1 MCTLVDQ
8 ALRKEKPP
16 KPWHREVG
24 ERLARLDLEAL
35 PPGKRATIDRK
46 IKELQELLAEIS
58 RMLEE

>member
-35 PPGKRATIDRK
+35 PPGKR
-46 IKELQELLAEIS
+46 EEVEELLA
-58 RMLEE
+58 RLRRVLEEAP